1 MTSLLIMLSRLWY
14 RLFGSRTL
22 RAYEQSCIDIW
33 RQSLSEESRNVL
45 DAQLKQPHFVQRQAA
60 DAKVCFFWF
69 NKPSAP
75 VFKNASPDLHAATIL
90 LKSKDTDAEALRAK
104 IFVHRGRFFSLEFPK
119 RPRRYDELHQMN
131 PTTLRAISIETH
143 IQL

>member
-1 MTSLLIMLSRLWY
+1 MTSFLIMINRLWY

-33 RQSLSEESRNVL
+33 RQSLSDEGKSIL

-75 VFKNASPDLHAATIL
+75 LFKNAAPDLHAATL
-90 LKSKDTDAEALRAK
+90 FLKSQDNGAEALQAK

-119 RPRRYDELHQMN
+119 RPQRYAELHQMSLA
-131 PTTLRAISIETH
+131 TLHATSIKTH
-143 IQL
+143 IPL